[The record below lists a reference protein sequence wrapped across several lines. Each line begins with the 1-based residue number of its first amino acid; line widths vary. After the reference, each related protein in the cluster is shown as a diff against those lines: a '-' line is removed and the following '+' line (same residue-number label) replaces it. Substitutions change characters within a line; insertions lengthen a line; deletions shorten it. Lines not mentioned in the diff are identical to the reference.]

1 MNALIQLFTAMAFK
15 KNKQFVEQNKLDHT
29 KAYNVTKDLQPVLS
43 VVNDVIYGTCS
54 DEVDAALVSHQH
66 PHVEPEAQ
74 VAPVVVIEEE
84 VVTPPPSVVEEVQE
98 EVAEETVQEEAA
110 VVTEEEEVVETAELP
125 VVEEKPVA
133 EEAVAPEEDKPVVA
147 PKASSKKNKSAKA
160 K

>member
-43 VVNDVIYGTCS
+43 VVNDVICGTCS

-98 EVAEETVQEEAA
+98 EVA
-110 VVTEEEEVVETAELP
+110 VVTEEEEVVETTELP
-125 VVEEKPVA
+125 VVEEKSVV
-133 EEAVAPEEDKPVVA
+133 EEAIAPEEEKPVVA

>member
-1 MNALIQLFTAMAFK
+1 MAFK

-98 EVAEETVQEEAA
+98 EVA
-110 VVTEEEEVVETAELP
+110 VVTEEEEVVETTELP
-125 VVEEKPVA
+125 VVEEKSVV
-133 EEAVAPEEDKPVVA
+133 EEAIAPEEEKPVVA

>member
-98 EVAEETVQEEAA
+98 EVA
-110 VVTEEEEVVETAELP
+110 VVTEEEEVVETTELP
-125 VVEEKPVA
+125 VVEEKSVV
-133 EEAVAPEEDKPVVA
+133 EEAIAPEEEKPAVA

>member
-43 VVNDVIYGTCS
+43 VVNDVICGTCS
-54 DEVDAALVSHQH
+54 DEVDAALVSRQH
-66 PHVEPEAQ
+66 TPHVETEAQ
-74 VAPVVVIEEE
+74 VAPVVVEEE

-98 EVAEETVQEEAA
+98 EVAVI
-110 VVTEEEEVVETAELP
+110 TEEEEVVETTELP
-125 VVEEKPVA
+125 VVEEKPVV

>member
-43 VVNDVIYGTCS
+43 IVNDVICGTCS
-54 DEVDAALVSHQH
+54 DEVDAALAPHQH
-66 PHVEPEAQ
+66 TPHAEAVAP

-84 VVTPPPSVVEEVQE
+84 VVAPPTVVEVVEV
-98 EVAEETVQEEAA
+98 VAEEEAAA
-110 VVTEEEEVVETAELP
+110 VVVTEEVVETTELP
-125 VVEEKPVA
+125 VVEDKPVV
-133 EEAVAPEEDKPVVA
+133 EEAVAPEEEKSVVA
-147 PKASSKKNKSAKA
+147 SKTSGKKKKSAKA

>member
-43 VVNDVIYGTCS
+43 VVNDVICGTCS
-54 DEVDAALVSHQH
+54 DEVDAALVVPHQH
-66 PHVEPEAQ
+66 VEAVAP

-84 VVTPPPSVVEEVQE
+84 VVAPPTVVEVVEV
-98 EVAEETVQEEAA
+98 VAEEEAA
-110 VVTEEEEVVETAELP
+110 VVVTEEEEVVETAELP
-125 VVEEKPVA
+125 VVEEKPVV
-133 EEAVAPEEDKPVVA
+133 EEAVAPEEEKPVVA
-147 PKASSKKNKSAKA
+147 SKASGKKKKSAKA

>member
-43 VVNDVIYGTCS
+43 VVNDVICGTCS
-54 DEVDAALVSHQH
+54 DEVDAALVVPHQH

-74 VAPVVVIEEE
+74 VALVVVIEEE
-84 VVTPPPSVVEEVQE
+84 VVAPPPTVVEVV
-98 EVAEETVQEEAA
+98 VAEEEEAA
-110 VVTEEEEVVETAELP
+110 VVVTEEVVETVELP
-125 VVEEKPVA
+125 VVEEKSVA
-133 EEAVAPEEDKPVVA
+133 EEAVAPEEEKPAVA